1 MRLVTLSCAAGFCS
15 SRTAHAD
22 PEGSDSQLLL
32 RSFWW
37 LQTSIVCRQG
47 VGQDEGLAVTKL
59 IVGHLHCTRPWGSVQ
74 DRKFSGVY
82 AQGSGIH

>member
-22 PEGSDSQLLL
+22 SEGSDSQLLL
-32 RSFWW
+32 GSFWW

-47 VGQDEGLAVTKL
+47 LAKTK
-59 IVGHLHCTRPWGSVQ
+59 GWQ
-74 DRKFSGVY
+74 
-82 AQGSGIH
+82 